1 MKRNVFDTHE
11 ALSLAVA
18 NEIVRRL
25 TEKPNA
31 VICLATGDTPL
42 RAYQILVKLITTQ
55 NIDVS
60 KAHFV
65 ALDEWVGVPPTNP
78 GSCRYFLTKNLF
90 DPLKIN
96 ADHIHLFDA
105 LSSDI
110 RKECTTMNE
119 SLKKL
124 GGIDLMIVGI
134 GMNGHVGFNEPGVS
148 INNYAHV
155 IELDEITQS
164 VGQKYF
170 SQPMK
175 LSQGITMGW
184 QNILEART
192 VILMANGQK
201 KADIIKRAVEEA
213 ISENC
218 PATILR
224 KHADSYFYLDKEA
237 AGKLS

>member
-1 MKRNVFDTHE
+1 MTLHVFETHD

-18 NEIVRRL
+18 NEIIHRL
-25 TEKPNA
+25 KSKPA
-31 VICLATGDTPL
+31 SVICLATGDTPL
-42 RAYQILVKLITTQ
+42 KSYQILVELITK
-55 NIDVS
+55 NKVDMS

-65 ALDEWVGVPPTNP
+65 ALDEWVGVPPENP

-90 DPLKIN
+90 SPLNITP
-96 ADHIHLFDA
+96 DHIHLFNA
-105 LSSDI
+105 LSPDI
-110 RKECTTMNE
+110 NKECSAMNE
-119 SLKKL
+119 TLKTL

-155 IELDEITQS
+155 IGLDEITQS

-170 SQPMK
+170 DQPMK

-201 KADIIKRAVEEA
+201 KSDIMKRAVEEE

-224 KHADSYFYLDKEA
+224 KHADSYFYIDALA
-237 AGKLS
+237 AGKLA